1 MRIAGISSRKFD
13 AGTEGELINHYLYND
28 KELFEDADLNW
39 YDYGFRNYDAQ
50 NLSRRRRIARFT
62 QLDPLTWEYP
72 ELTNYQYASDEPIA
86 NVDMDG
92 LEGASSVVSKADF
105 FLDGAKNIAV
115 ESLSPVVLVAK
126 VKSVVK
132 PLSFIEKTT
141 KVLKD
146 VGSGISWFAKGLW
159 NEGMMPTVDW
169 FNHNINPA
177 YGIFNGI
184 NSQFTG
190 QDFLSGEPM
199 TRAQGVSDFALS
211 VIPGMKLESAAVKE
225 GERLFLKE
233 SEKVVSKK
241 LKKFLPTLD
250 ATGKVHGD
258 LPKVKDLANYSKE
271 ELQTLLGELKQ
282 SVKKR
287 IKVTSKMGRDRAHGQ
302 RQGAEQDLIKSLEKY
317 LGQ

>member
-1 MRIAGISSRKFD
+1 M
-13 AGTEGELINHYLYND
+13 
-28 KELFEDADLNW
+28 
-39 YDYGFRNYDAQ
+39 
-50 NLSRRRRIARFT
+50 
-62 QLDPLTWEYP
+62 
-72 ELTNYQYASDEPIA
+72 
-86 NVDMDG
+86 
-92 LEGASSVVSKADF
+92 
-105 FLDGAKNIAV
+105 
-115 ESLSPVVLVAK
+115 
-126 VKSVVK
+126 
-132 PLSFIEKTT
+132 
-141 KVLKD
+141 
-146 VGSGISWFAKGLW
+146 
-159 NEGMMPTVDW
+159 
-169 FNHNINPA
+169 
-177 YGIFNGI
+177 
-184 NSQFTG
+184 
-190 QDFLSGEPM
+190 
-199 TRAQGVSDFALS
+199 
-211 VIPGMKLESAAVKE
+211 KE

>member
-1 MRIAGISSRKFD
+1 MSR
-13 AGTEGELINHYLYND
+13 GN
-28 KELFEDADLNW
+28 
-39 YDYGFRNYDAQ
+39 YGFRNYDPQ
-50 NLSRRRRIARFT
+50 IARFT
-62 QLDPLTWEYP
+62 QLDPLTWDYP
-72 ELTNYQYASDEPIA
+72 ELTNYQYAGDEPIA

-115 ESLSPVVLVAK
+115 ETLSPVVLVAK

-211 VIPGMKLESAAVKE
+211 VIPGMKIEGAIAKE
-225 GERLFLKE
+225 TERLLVKGGEKAAGETVQKSINQLNKLVKTGKSPKSIVRFDLGKIKGEMNHVHFDKGAALNKNGTWKHGSKVLTNKE
-233 SEKVVSKK
+233 I
-241 LKKFLPTLD
+241 KFLQQNGWTI
-250 ATGKVHGD
+250 
-258 LPKVKDLANYSKE
+258 PK
-271 ELQTLLGELKQ
+271 
-282 SVKKR
+282 
-287 IKVTSKMGRDRAHGQ
+287 
-302 RQGAEQDLIKSLEKY
+302 
-317 LGQ
+317 